1 MAITSVYPT
10 FNPYVGNPAA
20 DQLRRE
26 NQRREVI
33 EPVGQMERNAAEK
46 GVISEDKSRN
56 SPLSSSVQWSDES
69 KNRQTELKQAVE
81 GRQQSGEQGSNN
93 SNAGGGDA
101 DQQAKDQS
109 QSEQQAKQQS
119 SQQQTAQQAEQQKLA
134 ELKKRDAE
142 VRAHEQ
148 AHAAVGGSLAGAPS
162 YQYERGPDGQQYAV
176 GGEVPIDVSP
186 VAGDPRAT
194 IDKMQQVRAAAL
206 APAEPSGA
214 DRRIAAEAQQTLSQA
229 QAELVQQMSPQ
240 RGSGAETTTATA
252 EEPAPSTDPWA
263 IDDADIETDPWAL
276 PALDI
281 SSVQRNDNPS
291 SGAAADGVQPMYNQ
305 SAADSANPAVSMV
318 APRVLESADLMQKR
332 NTVISQF
339 YRNAVEP
346 TERPLRLTA

>member
-33 EPVGQMERNAAEK
+33 EPVAQMERNAAEK

-56 SPLSSSVQWSDES
+56 GPQSSVASWQEDGKS
-69 KNRQTELKQAVE
+69 RQTELKQAVE
-81 GRQQSGEQGSNN
+81 GRQQSGEQNSGQSAGDGSG
-93 SNAGGGDA
+93 ADTGDQSK
-101 DQQAKDQS
+101 DGQQA
-109 QSEQQAKQQS
+109 EQQS
-119 SQQQTAQQAEQQKLA
+119 SGQQTKQQQIDQQKLA

-148 AHAAVGGSLAGAPS
+148 AHATVGGSLAGAPS

-176 GGEVPIDVSP
+176 AGEVPIDVAP

-206 APAEPSGA
+206 APAEPSAA
-214 DRRIAAEAQQTLSQA
+214 DRRIASEAQQQQLAA
-229 QAELVQQMSPQ
+229 QAELVQQMAQMSQ
-240 RGSGAETTTATA
+240 DSQTIAD
-252 EEPAPSTDPWA
+252 DPWFIA
-263 IDDADIETDPWAL
+263 DDNPADPWAL
-276 PALDI
+276 PY
-281 SSVQRNDNPS
+281 NDGRVA
-291 SGAAADGVQPMYNQ
+291 GA
-305 SAADSANPAVSMV
+305 SADSAMWQAEVSSQANPAFKASDNEQPWSGQSDVAAAMTVVSQ
-318 APRVLESADLMQKR
+318 RSLESSALMQKR
-332 NTVISQF
+332 NEVIDQF
-339 YRNAVEP
+339 YRSSVVA

>member
-1 MAITSVYPT
+1 MSITSVYPT
-10 FNPYVGNPAA
+10 FNPYVGNAAA

-33 EPVGQMERNAAEK
+33 EPVGQMERSAAEK

-56 SPLSSSVQWSDES
+56 GPQSTSVQWSDES

-81 GRQQSGEQGSNN
+81 GRQQSGEQSSNN
-93 SNAGGGDA
+93 SNADGGGA
-101 DQQAKDQS
+101 DNQAKEQNQPEQQSNQQQA
-109 QSEQQAKQQS
+109 
-119 SQQQTAQQAEQQKLA
+119 AQQAEQQKLA

-229 QAELVQQMSPQ
+229 QAELVQQMSQQ
-240 RGSGAETTTATA
+240 RDSGVANATTDDVAA
-252 EEPAPSTDPWA
+252 STDPWA
-263 IDDADIETDPWAL
+263 IDDNADIETDPWAL
-276 PALDI
+276 PALDV
-281 SSVQRNDNPS
+281 SSVQRNDYPS
-291 SGAAADGVQPMYNQ
+291 SGAAAGVAQPMYNQ
-305 SAADSANPAVSMV
+305 SAADSANPAASMV

-346 TERPLRLTA
+346 NERPLRLTA